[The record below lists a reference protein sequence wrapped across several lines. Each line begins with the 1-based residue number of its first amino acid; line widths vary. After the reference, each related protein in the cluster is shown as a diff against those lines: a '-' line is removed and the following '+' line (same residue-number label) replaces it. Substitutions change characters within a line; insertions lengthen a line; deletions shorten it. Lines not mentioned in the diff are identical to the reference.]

1 MKYAASLA
9 RLFLPDMLTAA
20 KAGRQLKAGRNVN
33 GGADIRSGFVL
44 KALPSPAAGGG
55 GGGLLSI
62 LSRRFH
68 SHRLVPTE
76 VENPSPY
83 CAIVS
88 PRRQMN
94 INCINFQ

>member
-1 MKYAASLA
+1 M
-9 RLFLPDMLTAA
+9 R
-20 KAGRQLKAGRNVN
+20 RNVN
-33 GGADIRSGFVL
+33 AGAEIHSGFVL
-44 KALPSPAAGGG
+44 KAPAPVPVSVSGSGRGGG

-68 SHRLVPTE
+68 SHSLVPIE
-76 VENPSPY
+76 VENPLPY

-88 PRRQMN
+88 WWQMN